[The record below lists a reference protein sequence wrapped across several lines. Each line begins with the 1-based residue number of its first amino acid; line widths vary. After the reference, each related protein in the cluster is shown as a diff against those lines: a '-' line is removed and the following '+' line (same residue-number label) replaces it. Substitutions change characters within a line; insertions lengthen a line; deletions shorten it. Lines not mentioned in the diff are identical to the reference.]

1 MPDRGRFVPTV
12 LLVGHFSPPMHGM
25 AAAMDALSN
34 IVEAH
39 GTVIRIRTVPR
50 RAIPRALHHL
60 VRIGLVLRALRKLL
74 MARKSSAA
82 VVFSVDA
89 GHGMVYTAALV
100 AAARLCGYAVTLQH
114 HSYAYIMR
122 RSTLMTAIVRFGG
135 RSTTH
140 IFYRDLMRFAF
151 QRVYPGA
158 STSEIMSIAYA
169 APQRPRS
176 TRLRR
181 RGKSTVVL
189 GHMSNLT
196 IEKGLEDAVAVGRE
210 AVVAGLAE
218 RLVLAG
224 PISGPRERNLLASAE
239 AEGFMEYRGP
249 VYGLEKARFF
259 DDIDVFLFPSRR
271 YANEAYPLV
280 VWEAMLAGVPVIGF
294 RVGCLTQDVVGPGS
308 LLMEP
313 STDFTAGALD
323 QLLRW
328 ASSPPLLEQA
338 RADTRAAGDAE
349 YQLGLAQARATAERL
364 LEQRRPRTARSN

>member
-1 MPDRGRFVPTV
+1 MPDRSRFAPTV

-34 IVEAH
+34 IVEAR

-50 RAIPRALHHL
+50 HAIPRTLHHL
-60 VRIGLVLRALRKLL
+60 VRIGLVLRALRKLIV
-74 MARKSSAA
+74 ARKSSAA

-122 RSTLMTAIVRFGG
+122 RSTVMKAIVRFGG

-140 IFYRDLMRFAF
+140 IFYRDLMRLAF

-169 APQRPRS
+169 APQESRS
-176 TRLRR
+176 TLRR
-181 RGKSTVVL
+181 RERSTVLL

-196 IEKGLEDAVAVGRE
+196 IEKGLEEAIAVGRE

-224 PISGPRERNLLASAE
+224 PIGGPRERNLLASAE

-249 VYGLEKARFF
+249 VHGLEKARFF

-313 STDFTAGALD
+313 SADFTAGALD
-323 QLLRW
+323 QVLLW

-364 LEQRRPRTARSN
+364 LEQRRPRTAGRS